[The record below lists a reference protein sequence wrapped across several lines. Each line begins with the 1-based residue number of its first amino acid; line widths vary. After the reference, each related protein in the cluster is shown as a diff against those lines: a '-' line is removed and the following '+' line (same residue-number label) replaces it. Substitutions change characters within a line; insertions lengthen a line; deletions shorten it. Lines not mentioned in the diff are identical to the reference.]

1 MLCAQ
6 CGEEIKGKPVKQDGE
21 IYCSLECAYIAA
33 GLDPEEDEDYFEE
46 DPVEGTFDEDDE

>member
-46 DPVEGTFDEDDE
+46 DPVEGTIDDDDE